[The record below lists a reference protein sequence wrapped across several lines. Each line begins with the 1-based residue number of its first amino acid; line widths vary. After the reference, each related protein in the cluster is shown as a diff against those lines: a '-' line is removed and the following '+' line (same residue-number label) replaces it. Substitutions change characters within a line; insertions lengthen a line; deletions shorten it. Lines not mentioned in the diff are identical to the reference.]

1 MTVYDSKVLSLDWT
15 GSDERVETDADGQQR
30 RRHRRPA
37 EPGPGRRLPAPSGLD
52 GAGARHRRLG
62 LVPRQRA
69 VRAGRLLRRPALRA
83 HHGRPA
89 RPHALAGTGAGRLPP
104 PVPGAAVALLLRPP
118 PAPHPQKSV
127 RPSAMLS
134 ARRLSVPFFLWWP
147 PLITSPIAIEG
158 LPFVGFSLFTVF
170 FSCLFLSIR
179 RHFSAVLHVKEDTAR
194 GSFHCFGPY
203 RVIIEL

>member
-134 ARRLSVPFFLWWP
+134 ARRLSVPFFFCGGHP
-147 PLITSPIAIEG
+147 
-158 LPFVGFSLFTVF
+158 
-170 FSCLFLSIR
+170 
-179 RHFSAVLHVKEDTAR
+179 
-194 GSFHCFGPY
+194 
-203 RVIIEL
+203 